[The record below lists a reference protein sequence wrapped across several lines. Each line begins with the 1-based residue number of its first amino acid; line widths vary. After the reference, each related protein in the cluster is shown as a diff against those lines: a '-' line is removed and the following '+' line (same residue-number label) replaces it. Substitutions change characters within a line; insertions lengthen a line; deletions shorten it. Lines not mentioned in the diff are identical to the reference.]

1 LKIVNIKKKL
11 NLQVL
16 YTNDDGLLNKKY
28 ELNLLMNC
36 LDVKP
41 DSIAI
46 TEIKPNIFYTP
57 VVSM

>member
-1 LKIVNIKKKL
+1 MNIKKKL